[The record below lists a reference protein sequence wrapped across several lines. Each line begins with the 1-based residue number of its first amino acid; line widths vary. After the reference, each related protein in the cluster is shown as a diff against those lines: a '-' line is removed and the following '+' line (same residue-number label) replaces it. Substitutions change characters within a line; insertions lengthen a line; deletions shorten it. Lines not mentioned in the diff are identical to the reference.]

1 MRLGVFAMATA
12 FFTSAMTAS
21 AEEAARAE
29 VESEARAMFERLIAF
44 PTVAGRGA
52 VPKMAGYLASEL
64 MSAGFDRS
72 DIEIMPL
79 GESTALIVRYHGAPS
94 SEKKAALFLA
104 HMDVVEARREDWD
117 FDPFVLTEKD
127 GVFYGR
133 GVVDNKYGVLTL
145 TQGFMRLKRGGF
157 IPDRD
162 LILAF
167 SGDEETSMQT
177 TRMLAEKLMDAAF
190 AINSD
195 AGGGYRPAAGAPGA
209 YGVQAAEKTYA
220 TFEITALND
229 GGHSS
234 APRADNAIYEL
245 ADALK
250 KIETLRFPARW
261 NSVSLA
267 AFAAI
272 APTLDGDLKAAVE
285 RFVAK
290 PGDKKALK
298 VMSADPSTDRDLRTT
313 CVATMLRAGHA
324 ENALPQTATATVNCR
339 IFPGD
344 AVDEIRATL
353 VRTIANDKLKIE
365 TLGEPLESPVSD
377 IPPEVGAAIAEVV
390 KSRMP
395 GSVISPYLE
404 AGGTDGLH
412 FRRAGV
418 PTVGAGPIIS
428 IEGDEYNFHG
438 KNERFPT
445 ARFYDGLDH
454 FVIFIKALA
463 GDAAGGQSE
472 YVRMI
477 RTSASGAAFEIAKS
491 QPASTPSFG
500 VILLRANTPA

>member
-1 MRLGVFAMATA
+1 MFNSILSLCAAAAAAVAAANAQTPDR
-12 FFTSAMTAS
+12 TST
-21 AEEAARAE
+21 EA
-29 VESEARAMFERLIAF
+29 EARAMFEKLIAF

-52 VPKMAGYLASEL
+52 VPKMAGYLAGEL
-64 MSAGFDRS
+64 IGAGFDTG
-72 DIEIMPL
+72 DIEMIVA
-79 GESTALIVRYHGAPS
+79 GDGAGLIVRYRGAPAS
-94 SEKKAALFLA
+94 QHKPVLFLA

-117 FDPFVLTEKD
+117 YDPFVLTEKD

-145 TQGFMRLKRGGF
+145 TQAFMRLKREGF
-157 IPDRD
+157 TPDRD

-167 SGDEETSMQT
+167 SGDEETGMQT
-177 TRMLAEKLMDAAF
+177 TRMLAERLKDAAF
-190 AINSD
+190 AVNSD
-195 AGGGYRPAAGAPGA
+195 AGGGFLPAPGSPGA
-209 YGVQAAEKTYA
+209 YGLQAAEKTYA
-220 TFEITALND
+220 TFEVTALNE

-250 KIETLRFPARW
+250 KIEAHRFPARW

-267 AFAAI
+267 AFSAI
-272 APTLDGDLKAAVE
+272 APTLEGDLKKAVE
-285 RFVAK
+285 RFVAN
-290 PGDKKALK
+290 PGDKRALK
-298 VMSADPSTDRDLRTT
+298 VMSADASVDRDLRTT

-344 AVDEIRATL
+344 SVDEVRGTL
-353 VRTIANDKLKIE
+353 ASLVANDKLKID

-377 IPPEVGAAIAEVV
+377 IPAEVSAAIAEVV
-390 KSRMP
+390 KVRAP
-395 GSVISPYLE
+395 GSIISPYLE

-428 IEGDEYNFHG
+428 LKGDEYNYHG
-438 KNERFPT
+438 KNERLPT
-445 ARFYDGLDH
+445 ARFYEGLDH

-463 GDAAGGQSE
+463 GSSPAPAQSE
-472 YVRMI
+472 
-477 RTSASGAAFEIAKS
+477 
-491 QPASTPSFG
+491 
-500 VILLRANTPA
+500 

>member
-1 MRLGVFAMATA
+1 MRVQFKLAAAAAGIFATNAA
-12 FFTSAMTAS
+12 AQEAPRAS
-21 AEEAARAE
+21 VEA
-29 VESEARAMFERLIAF
+29 EARTMFERLISY

-52 VPKMAGYLASEL
+52 VPKMAGYVVGEL
-64 MSAGFDRS
+64 VGAGFDSR
-72 DIEIMPL
+72 DVEIL
-79 GESTALIVRYHGAPS
+79 AAGESAALIVRYRGAAGS
-94 SEKKAALFLA
+94 AKKPVLFLA

-117 FDPFVLTEKD
+117 HDPFVLTEKD

-145 TQGFMRLKRGGF
+145 TQAFMRLKREGF

-167 SGDEETSMQT
+167 SGDEETGMQT
-177 TRMLAEKLMDAAF
+177 TRALAEKLKDAAF
-190 AINSD
+190 AVNSD
-195 AGGGYRPAAGAPGA
+195 AGGGFRPASGQPGA
-209 YGVQAAEKTYA
+209 YGLQAAEKTYA
-220 TFEITALND
+220 TFEVTAINE

-250 KIETLRFPARW
+250 KIEAHNFPARW

-267 AFAAI
+267 AFSAI
-272 APTLDGDLKAAVE
+272 APSLDSDLRKAVE
-285 RFVAK
+285 RFVAQ

-298 VMSADPSTDRDLRTT
+298 VMLADRATARDLQTT
-313 CVATMLRAGHA
+313 CVATMLRGGHA
-324 ENALPQTATATVNCR
+324 ENALPQSATATINCR

-344 AVDEIRATL
+344 PVDAVRETL
-353 VRTIANDKLKIE
+353 VRVMGADALKIE

-377 IPPEVGAAIAEVV
+377 IPAEVSAAIAEVIRV
-390 KSRMP
+390 RAP
-395 GSVISPYLE
+395 GSIISPYLE

-418 PTVGAGPIIS
+418 PTVGAGPIFS
-428 IEGDEYNFHG
+428 LAGDEYNYHG
-438 KNERFPT
+438 KNERLPT

-463 GDAAGGQSE
+463 GGHGADQSE
-472 YVRMI
+472 
-477 RTSASGAAFEIAKS
+477 
-491 QPASTPSFG
+491 
-500 VILLRANTPA
+500 

>member
-1 MRLGVFAMATA
+1 MNRHLFALL
-12 FFTSAMTAS
+12 AS
-21 AEEAARAE
+21 AAALAAAAHAQTPDRAAVEA
-29 VESEARAMFERLIAF
+29 EARAMFEKLIAF
-44 PTVAGRGA
+44 PTAAGRGA

-64 MSAGFDRS
+64 IAAGFDS
-72 DIEIMPL
+72 ADIEIPTV
-79 GESTALIVRYHGAPS
+79 GESAALIVRYRGAPGGA
-94 SEKKAALFLA
+94 KKPVLFLA

-117 FDPFVLTEKD
+117 YDPFILTEKD

-145 TQGFMRLKRGGF
+145 TQAFMRLKREGF
-157 IPDRD
+157 TPDRD

-167 SGDEETSMQT
+167 SGDEETGMLT
-177 TRMLAEKLMDAAF
+177 TRALAEKLKGAAF

-195 AGGGYRPAAGAPGA
+195 AGGGYLPAPGAAGA
-209 YGVQAAEKTYA
+209 YGLQAAEKTYA
-220 TFEITALND
+220 TFEITALNE

-234 APRADNAIYEL
+234 APRSDNAIYEL

-250 KIETLRFPARW
+250 KIEAHRFPARW
-261 NSVSLA
+261 NVISLA

-272 APTLDGDLKAAVE
+272 APTLDGELKKAVE
-285 RFVAK
+285 RFVAS

-298 VMSADPSTDRDLRTT
+298 VMLADPSTARDLQTT

-324 ENALPQTATATVNCR
+324 ENALPQSATATVNCR

-344 AVDEIRATL
+344 PVDDVRATL
-353 VRTIANDKLKIE
+353 ATIMANDKLKIE

-377 IPPEVGAAIAEVV
+377 IPAEVSAAIADVV
-390 KSRMP
+390 KARAP

-428 IEGDEYNFHG
+428 LEGDEYNFHG
-438 KNERFPT
+438 RNERFPT

-454 FVIFIKALA
+454 FVLLIRSLA
-463 GDAAGGQSE
+463 GD
-472 YVRMI
+472 
-477 RTSASGAAFEIAKS
+477 GAQKE
-491 QPASTPSFG
+491 
-500 VILLRANTPA
+500 

>member
-1 MRLGVFAMATA
+1 MHPRYFA
-12 FFTSAMTAS
+12 F
-21 AEEAARAE
+21 AAALAACSVDAAAADVPRAA
-29 VESEARAMFERLIAF
+29 VDAEARAMFERLIAF

-52 VPKMAGYLASEL
+52 VPKMAGYLAGEL
-64 MSAGFDRS
+64 MDAGFDRS

-79 GESTALIVRYHGAPS
+79 GESAALVVRYRGAPG
-94 SEKKAALFLA
+94 SEKKPALFLA

-145 TQGFMRLKRGGF
+145 TQAFMRLKREGF
-157 IPDRD
+157 VPDRD
-162 LILAF
+162 LVLAF
-167 SGDEETSMQT
+167 SGDEETEMRT
-177 TRMLAEKLMDAAF
+177 TRMLAERLKNAAF
-190 AINSD
+190 AVNSD
-195 AGGGYRPAAGAPGA
+195 AGGGYRPAADAPGA

-220 TFEITALND
+220 TFEVTAVNE

-250 KIETLRFPARW
+250 KIEALRFPARW

-272 APTLDGDLKAAVE
+272 ASTLDGDLKTAVE
-285 RFVAK
+285 RFVAS

-313 CVATMLRAGHA
+313 CVATMLRGGHA

-344 AVDEIRATL
+344 AVDVVRATL
-353 VRTIANDKLKIE
+353 VKAVANDKLRIE

-377 IPPEVGAAIAEVV
+377 IPAEVSAAIAKVV
-390 KSRMP
+390 KARMP

-428 IEGDEYNFHG
+428 LEGDEYNFHG

-463 GDAAGGQSE
+463 GDGAVGQSE
-472 YVRMI
+472 
-477 RTSASGAAFEIAKS
+477 
-491 QPASTPSFG
+491 
-500 VILLRANTPA
+500 

>member
-1 MRLGVFAMATA
+1 MRFELIAIAAALACGVANAASPETA
-12 FFTSAMTAS
+12 RGEIDA
-21 AEEAARAE
+21 
-29 VESEARAMFERLIAF
+29 EARAMFDRLIAF

-52 VPKMAGYLASEL
+52 VPKMAGYIAGEL
-64 MSAGFDRS
+64 IDAGFDS
-72 DIEIMPL
+72 SNIEIL
-79 GESTALIVRYHGAPS
+79 TVGESAALIARYRGAAGS
-94 SEKKAALFLA
+94 DKKPVLFLA

-145 TQGFMRLKRGGF
+145 TQAFMRLKREGF
-157 IPDRD
+157 TPDRD

-167 SGDEETSMQT
+167 SGDEETAMQT
-177 TRMLAEKLMDAAF
+177 TRALAAKLKDAAF
-190 AINSD
+190 AVNSD
-195 AGGGYRPAAGAPGA
+195 AGGGFRTAPDAPGA

-220 TFEITALND
+220 TFEITALNE

-245 ADALK
+245 ADALR
-250 KIETLRFPARW
+250 KIEAYKFPPRW
-261 NSVSLA
+261 NSVSIA

-272 APTLDGDLKAAVE
+272 APTLDADLRKAVE
-285 RFVAK
+285 RFVAN
-290 PGDKKALK
+290 PGDKRALK
-298 VMSADPSTDRDLRTT
+298 TMSAEPSIDRDLRTT
-313 CVATMLRAGHA
+313 CVATMLRGGHA

-344 AVDEIRATL
+344 SVDGVRASL
-353 VRTIANDKLKIE
+353 VKIMANDKLKVE

-377 IPPEVGAAIAEVV
+377 IPSEISAAIAEVV
-390 KSRMP
+390 KIRAP

-428 IEGDEYNFHG
+428 LEGDEYNFHG
-438 KNERFPT
+438 KNERFPV

-463 GDAAGGQSE
+463 GGG
-472 YVRMI
+472 
-477 RTSASGAAFEIAKS
+477 
-491 QPASTPSFG
+491 ASTT
-500 VILLRANTPA
+500 RN

>member
-1 MRLGVFAMATA
+1 MNRHFFALLAA
-12 FFTSAMTAS
+12 AAALAS
-21 AEEAARAE
+21 AAAAQTPDRAAVEA
-29 VESEARAMFERLIAF
+29 EARAMFEKLIAF

-52 VPKMAGYLASEL
+52 VPKMAGYLAGEL
-64 MSAGFDRS
+64 IAAGFDS
-72 DIEIMPL
+72 ADIEMPMV
-79 GESTALIVRYHGAPS
+79 GDSAALIVRYRGAPGAT
-94 SEKKAALFLA
+94 KKPALFLA

-117 FDPFVLTEKD
+117 YDPFVLTEKD
-127 GVFYGR
+127 GVFFGR

-145 TQGFMRLKRGGF
+145 TQAFMRLKREGF
-157 IPDRD
+157 TPDRD
-162 LILAF
+162 LILDF
-167 SGDEETSMQT
+167 SGDEETGMLT
-177 TRMLAEKLMDAAF
+177 TRALAEKLKGAAF
-190 AINSD
+190 AVNSD
-195 AGGGYRPAAGAPGA
+195 AGGGYLPAPGAPGA
-209 YGVQAAEKTYA
+209 YGLQAAEKTYA
-220 TFEITALND
+220 TFEITALNE

-234 APRADNAIYEL
+234 APRPDNAIYEL

-250 KIETLRFPARW
+250 KIEAHRFPARW
-261 NSVSLA
+261 NVISLA

-272 APTLDGDLKAAVE
+272 APTLNGDLKKAVE

-298 VMSADPSTDRDLRTT
+298 IMLADPSTARDLQTT

-324 ENALPQTATATVNCR
+324 ENALPQSATATVNCR

-344 AVDEIRATL
+344 PVDDVRATL
-353 VRTIANDKLKIE
+353 ASIMANDKLKIE
-365 TLGEPLESPVSD
+365 TLGEPLESPVSE
-377 IPPEVGAAIAEVV
+377 IPAEVSAAIAEVV
-390 KSRMP
+390 KARAP

-428 IEGDEYNFHG
+428 LDGDEYNFHG

-463 GDAAGGQSE
+463 GGGAQNE
-472 YVRMI
+472 
-477 RTSASGAAFEIAKS
+477 
-491 QPASTPSFG
+491 
-500 VILLRANTPA
+500 

>member
-1 MRLGVFAMATA
+1 MNAA
-12 FFTSAMTAS
+12 
-21 AEEAARAE
+21 AEDAQRAAVDE
-29 VESEARAMFERLIAF
+29 EARAMFERLIAF
-44 PTVAGRGA
+44 PTVSGRGA
-52 VPKMAGYLASEL
+52 VPKMAGYLAGEL
-64 MSAGFDRS
+64 MRAGFDRS

-79 GESTALIVRYHGAPS
+79 GESAALIARYRGTAGS
-94 SEKKAALFLA
+94 AKKPVLFLA
-104 HMDVVEARREDWD
+104 HMDVVEARRDDWD

-127 GVFYGR
+127 GIFYGR

-145 TQGFMRLKRGGF
+145 TQAFMRLKREGF
-157 IPDRD
+157 APDRD
-162 LILAF
+162 LVLAF
-167 SGDEETSMQT
+167 SGDEETEMQT
-177 TRMLAEKLMDAAF
+177 TRVLAEKLKDAAF
-190 AINSD
+190 AVNSD
-195 AGGGYRPAAGAPGA
+195 AGGGYRPSAGAPGA

-220 TFEITALND
+220 TFEITAVNE

-234 APRADNAIYEL
+234 APRSDNAIYEL
-245 ADALK
+245 ADALR
-250 KIETLRFPARW
+250 KIEALRFPARW

-272 APTLDGDLKAAVE
+272 APTLQGDLKAAVE
-285 RFVAK
+285 RFVAR

-313 CVATMLRAGHA
+313 CVATMLRGGHA

-344 AVDEIRATL
+344 AVDDVRATL
-353 VRTIANDKLKIE
+353 AGAIANDELKIE

-377 IPPEVGAAIAEVV
+377 IPAEVSAAIAEVV
-390 KSRMP
+390 KVRMP
-395 GSVISPYLE
+395 GSAISPYLE

-428 IEGDEYNFHG
+428 LEGDDYSFHG

-463 GDAAGGQSE
+463 GAQAE
-472 YVRMI
+472 
-477 RTSASGAAFEIAKS
+477 
-491 QPASTPSFG
+491 
-500 VILLRANTPA
+500 

>member
-1 MRLGVFAMATA
+1 MNAA
-12 FFTSAMTAS
+12 
-21 AEEAARAE
+21 AEDAQRAAVDE
-29 VESEARAMFERLIAF
+29 EARAMFERLIAF
-44 PTVAGRGA
+44 PTVSGRGA
-52 VPKMAGYLASEL
+52 VPKMAGYLAGEL
-64 MSAGFDRS
+64 MRAGFDRS

-79 GESTALIVRYHGAPS
+79 GESAALIARYRGTAGS
-94 SEKKAALFLA
+94 AKKPVLFLA
-104 HMDVVEARREDWD
+104 HMDVVEARRDDWD

-127 GVFYGR
+127 GIFYGR

-145 TQGFMRLKRGGF
+145 TQAFMRLKREGF
-157 IPDRD
+157 APDRD
-162 LILAF
+162 LVLAF
-167 SGDEETSMQT
+167 SGDEETEMQT
-177 TRMLAEKLMDAAF
+177 TRVLAEKLKDAAF
-190 AINSD
+190 AVNSD
-195 AGGGYRPAAGAPGA
+195 AGGGYRPSAGAPGA

-220 TFEITALND
+220 TFEITAVNE

-234 APRADNAIYEL
+234 APRSDNAIYEL
-245 ADALK
+245 ADALR
-250 KIETLRFPARW
+250 KIEALRFPARW

-272 APTLDGDLKAAVE
+272 APTLQGDLKAAVE
-285 RFVAK
+285 RFVAR

-313 CVATMLRAGHA
+313 CVATMLRGGHA

-344 AVDEIRATL
+344 AVDDVRATL
-353 VRTIANDKLKIE
+353 AGAIANDELKIE

-377 IPPEVGAAIAEVV
+377 IPAEVSAAIAEVV
-390 KSRMP
+390 KIRMP
-395 GSVISPYLE
+395 GSAISPYLE

-428 IEGDEYNFHG
+428 LEGDDYSFHG

-463 GDAAGGQSE
+463 GAQAE
-472 YVRMI
+472 
-477 RTSASGAAFEIAKS
+477 
-491 QPASTPSFG
+491 
-500 VILLRANTPA
+500 

>member
-1 MRLGVFAMATA
+1 MRSGLFALAA
-12 FFTSAMTAS
+12 SFFAGSMNAA
-21 AEEAARAE
+21 AEEASRAD

-79 GESTALIVRYHGAPS
+79 GETAALIVRYRGEPS
-94 SEKKAALFLA
+94 SKKKPALFLA

-127 GVFYGR
+127 EVFYGR

-145 TQGFMRLKRGGF
+145 TQAFMRLKREGF
-157 IPDRD
+157 VPDRD

-167 SGDEETSMQT
+167 SGDEETNMQT
-177 TRMLAEKLMDAAF
+177 TRMLAEELKDAAF
-190 AINSD
+190 AVNSD

-220 TFEITALND
+220 TFEITALNE

-245 ADALK
+245 AGALK

-290 PGDKKALK
+290 PGDRKALK
-298 VMSADPSTDRDLRTT
+298 VMSADPSTDRDLRPT
-313 CVATMLRAGHA
+313 CVATMLRGGHA
-324 ENALPQTATATVNCR
+324 ENALPQTATATINCR

-344 AVDEIRATL
+344 PVDEVRATL
-353 VRTIANDKLKIE
+353 ARAVANDNLKIE

-377 IPPEVGAAIAEVV
+377 IPAEVSEAIAEVV
-390 KSRMP
+390 RARMP

-428 IEGDEYNFHG
+428 LESDEYNFHG

-454 FVIFIKALA
+454 FVIFIKALS
-463 GDAAGGQSE
+463 GGLAVE
-472 YVRMI
+472 
-477 RTSASGAAFEIAKS
+477 GAAK
-491 QPASTPSFG
+491 T
-500 VILLRANTPA
+500 RN